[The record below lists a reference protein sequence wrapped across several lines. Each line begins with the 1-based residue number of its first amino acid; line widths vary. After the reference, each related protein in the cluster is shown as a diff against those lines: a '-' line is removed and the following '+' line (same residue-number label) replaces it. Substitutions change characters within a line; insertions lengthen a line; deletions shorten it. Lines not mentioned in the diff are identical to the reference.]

1 MSRSEVHGSSGRSG
15 QRRWAR
21 AAVLLAALVGCAAL
35 VAACGGGSDGGSGAA
50 AGSGQSD
57 HLRIVHTSSLDPGEI
72 AGYVAPIEYGSK
84 VGLPKVTTSDVKTL
98 DSHATAMQVLL
109 SGKAD
114 IIGGSFVSDLQAMEQ
129 GVPIKAFCPFSSGF
143 AAAIVGRDEVNSL
156 EYLGSHKD
164 TPVAIE
170 SAGGPVNFFFDL
182 VLQARHIPLTTSGF
196 TNAKIIE
203 DSPQRVSALANGD
216 VKATLIN
223 FYQLPPLQKQLGDKV
238 HVLSDVM
245 KDVGKGGIFLAFAA
259 KEDWL
264 QSHSDEA
271 AKFCASVLTADKALT
286 ENFNTFKSM
295 SDKYITPKVDEA
307 TLRTNWE
314 AIKKYELFPFGNAL
328 TQDAV
333 DLVEKTAVKTDI
345 LKAPIPYDKVVDSA
359 VIDKA
364 VSLAGSQG

>member
-1 MSRSEVHGSSGRSG
+1 
-15 QRRWAR
+15 
-21 AAVLLAALVGCAAL
+21 VLLAVLAGCAAL
-35 VAACGGGSDGGSGAA
+35 VAACGGDSDNSGSGAS
-50 AGSGQSD
+50 GGQSEP
-57 HLRIVHTSSLDPGEI
+57 LRIVHTSSLDPGEI

-143 AAAIVGRDEVNSL
+143 AAVIVGRDEVNSL
-156 EYLGSHKD
+156 EYLGAHKD

-182 VLQARHIPLTTSGF
+182 VLQARNIPLTTSGF
-196 TNAKIIE
+196 TDGKIIE

-223 FYQLPPLQKQLGDKV
+223 FFQLPPLQKQLGDKL

-264 QSHSDEA
+264 NSHRDEA

-286 ENFNTFKSM
+286 ENFDTFKSM

-314 AIKKYELFPFGNAL
+314 AIKKYELFPFGNSL

-345 LKAPIPYDKVVDSA
+345 LKAPIPYDKVVDTA
-359 VIDKA
+359 VIEKA
-364 VSLAGSQG
+364 VSLAGGQG